1 MLTQDKKRGIV
12 DLRGKQL
19 DSFIAREGDYAI
31 RIVVYLAENGG
42 MKKVEE
48 ISAAIGV
55 PKPTT
60 AKVINRLKKGG
71 FITTRT
77 GKHGGIEA
85 APSSFEASLYDILKC
100 MGITLDINVCVAHP
114 SACSRKPFCRVTHRL
129 AEIQSSITGQLR
141 SSKVKDFIY

>member
-1 MLTQDKKRGIV
+1 
-12 DLRGKQL
+12 L

-31 RIVVYLAENGG
+31 RIVVYLAESGG

-48 ISAAIGV
+48 ISAAVGV

-60 AKVINRLKKGG
+60 AKVINRLKKCG

-85 APSSFEASLYDILKC
+85 SPSAMDASLYDILKC
-100 MGITLDINVCVAHP
+100 MGATLDLNVCLSHP
-114 SACSRKPFCRVTHRL
+114 SACSRQPFCNVTHRL
-129 AEIQSSITGQLR
+129 ADIQSAMTGQLKA
-141 SSKVKDFIY
+141 SKVRDFIF

>member
-1 MLTQDKKRGIV
+1 M
-12 DLRGKQL
+12 

-42 MKKVEE
+42 MKKVED

-60 AKVINRLKKGG
+60 AKVINRLKKCG

-77 GKHGGIEA
+77 GKNGGIEA
-85 APSSFEASLYDILKC
+85 APSATEASLYDILKC
-100 MGITLDINVCVAHP
+100 MGVTLDINVCVAHP

-129 AEIQSSITGQLR
+129 GEIQSVMTEQLMNSR
-141 SSKVKDFIY
+141 VKDFIY

>member
-1 MLTQDKKRGIV
+1 M
-12 DLRGKQL
+12 

-60 AKVINRLKKGG
+60 AKVINRLKKSGL
-71 FITTRT
+71 ITTRT
-77 GKHGGIEA
+77 GKNGGIEA
-85 APSSFEASLYDILKC
+85 APSALDSSLYDILKC
-100 MGITLDINVCVAHP
+100 MGVTLDINVCVAHP

-129 AEIQSSITGQLR
+129 AEIQSVMTEQLMN
-141 SSKVKDFIY
+141 SKVKDFIF